1 LRFLEQQTWVHPEV
15 VAVTEEGEE
24 DQGAEE
30 EAASEAGVAEEEEAE
45 EEATET
51 TVLPTSS
58 WVSRCGLV
66 FFLWT
71 RTVLLLRRFC

>member
-1 LRFLEQQTWVHPEV
+1 MTFNFLRFLEQQTWVHPEV

-45 EEATET
+45 EEAT
-51 TVLPTSS
+51 
-58 WVSRCGLV
+58 
-66 FFLWT
+66 
-71 RTVLLLRRFC
+71 